1 MRMRELCLSFMLL
14 LALVILSACGEKE
27 PSVNELRIVTENTGM
42 REEIQRQIESFKDQ
56 YPEIT
61 VILDVLPNDEE
72 DTSEREAKLEQ
83 LRAEIMAGEG
93 PDIYLLPTKTTYW
106 SLGPLFEDVEQSMH
120 NGIFA
125 DISEDYDAD
134 DELDKASLNTTVMDA
149 GLADGGRYVL
159 PLRYSLPVVLADN
172 AQMDAHGITHKL
184 MQAGWGAL
192 AERALS
198 IGDKDLA
205 IGCYMLDARYAH
217 NLMGRPIDYEKQEL
231 LISAEDAAAY
241 FKTVQDLTALREE
254 DPGYIWDSFYVY
266 VNTESK
272 FWPKDVPLCILPME
286 RSVKSVV
293 MGRLMGYDLALYP
306 LRAAD
311 GSLVADVT
319 YFGAVDASCPAP
331 QLGYAFLR
339 QFLSQESQWEES
351 RNITGRE
358 RTDEHLMDAGWPVR
372 DKGSAPVMWRILA
385 RQINTKDN
393 EQGINKPL
401 RNKLAK
407 AELTDEEFPIP
418 DQEITAVE
426 FTTDLE
432 WQLYTVYLADLYEPR
447 SSDELHALA
456 EDYIQSLERHLAEG

>member
-1 MRMRELCLSFMLL
+1 MRVRKLCLSFMAL
-14 LALVILSACGEKE
+14 LALCLLSACGEGK
-27 PSVNELRIVTENTGM
+27 PSTDELWIVTENTGM
-42 REEIQRQIESFKDQ
+42 LEEIQRQIDSFKDR
-56 YPEIT
+56 YPEVT
-61 VILDVLPNDEE
+61 VTLDVLPGDEE
-72 DTSEREAKLEQ
+72 DSGEREAKLEQ

-93 PDIYLLPTKTTYW
+93 PDIYLLPTRTA
-106 SLGPLFEDVEQSMH
+106 SRMLSPLFEDVERSMYA
-120 NGIFA
+120 GIFA
-125 DISEDYDAD
+125 DVSADYDAD

-159 PLRYSLPVVLADN
+159 PLRYSLPVVLADK

-198 IGDKDLA
+198 IRDKDLA
-205 IGCYMLDARYAH
+205 MGLHMIDTQYAH
-217 NLMGRPIDYEKQEL
+217 NLMGSPIDYEKQEL
-231 LISAEDAAAY
+231 LISVEDAAAY
-241 FKTVQDLTALREE
+241 FKTVQDMAALRGG
-254 DPGYIWDSFYVY
+254 DPGYIWDSFYAY
-266 VNTESK
+266 VNTESR
-272 FWPKDVPLCILPME
+272 FWPEDVPLCIRPME
-286 RSVKSVV
+286 LAVKSVV

-311 GSLVADVT
+311 GSLMADVT
-319 YFGAVDASCPAP
+319 YFGAVDAGCPDP

-339 QFLSQESQWEES
+339 QFLSQESQWEEG
-351 RNITGRE
+351 RMITGRGKE
-358 RTDEHLMDAGWPVR
+358 EEHLMDVGWPVR

-385 RQINTKDN
+385 RQINMEDN
-393 EQGINKPL
+393 MQGIDKPR

-432 WQLYTVYLADLYEPR
+432 FQLDMTMAQLEGPCSPEER
-447 SSDELHALA
+447 QALA
-456 EDYIQSLERHLAEG
+456 EDYIRSLERHLAEG